1 MVRSA
6 AKPRVSNHGPRAQAA
21 PHRPPSCFETLASR
35 ERGELLSMRAG
46 LTQCAVAHFY
56 PCESHANRLSGEMI
70 YGVLRPEAERLVRAF
85 VFAGGRGRDELCAAC
100 IQNATRGIAPRKPDC
115 IPLFLTTRAAREA
128 MRARNGSAPYNNPR
142 SCNSRRKFSGMA
154 RAPGAAR
161 SRSRGASFGS
171 R

>member
-115 IPLFLTTRAAREA
+115 IPLFLTTRQRGKPCV
-128 MRARNGSAPYNNPR
+128 R
-142 SCNSRRKFSGMA
+142 GMA
-154 RAPGAAR
+154 PRPTII
-161 SRSRGASFGS
+161 RGPA
-171 R
+171 